1 MRGKSNGHQAQV
13 KSIGVC
19 RYMKKNRIQ
28 LFPESI
34 PTHIH
39 FKSMATNPK
48 NLYFTINSKLK
59 RSNFS
64 RQKRMYVLRHLF
76 SACTWPQA
84 QEVQVEHR
92 VFWR

>member
-64 RQKRMYVLRHLF
+64 RQKRMYVL
-76 SACTWPQA
+76 T
-84 QEVQVEHR
+84 
-92 VFWR
+92 